1 MNYWLVFKINK
12 GKFIY
17 VSGTDEYGYPIHT
30 EIESEAFKFYDF
42 NTAMSFFGL
51 WYSILKR

>member
-30 EIESEAFKFYDF
+30 EIESEAFKIYDF

-51 WYSILKR
+51 GYSILKR

>member
-17 VSGTDEYGYPIHT
+17 VSGPDEYRYQIHT
-30 EIESEAFKFYDF
+30 EIESEAFKF
-42 NTAMSFFGL
+42 
-51 WYSILKR
+51 